1 MDQDNFVNPFAS
13 QATEEPQ
20 EEQFVNPFTS
30 QTNGES
36 QEQQFINPFISN
48 NVPQPPPEERL
59 TEEDWNMTEEDFIRK
74 NKDKLAR
81 AYPHLSFT
89 ESTWDFNGVTAK
101 NKYTGEE
108 ESFDLGAGFGS

>member
-20 EEQFVNPFTS
+20 EEQFVNPFAPT
-30 QTNGES
+30 
-36 QEQQFINPFISN
+36 

-59 TEEDWNMTEEDFIRK
+59 TEEDWKMTEEDFIVK
-74 NKDKLAR
+74 NKDKLSR

-89 ESTWDFNGVTAK
+89 ESKWDFNGVTAK
-101 NKYTGEE
+101 NKFTGEE
-108 ESFDLGAGFGS
+108 ESFDLGAGLWDRDWETYLYFLQ